1 MRFEE
6 RPDAKAHA
14 HGATRRHAAVADLA
28 DTDTII
34 DARSPGEFALDH
46 IPGAVNLPVLSDDER
61 VVVGTT
67 YKQQGAFEARRIG
80 GAMVAA
86 NLATH
91 LRTAFADRPADWKP
105 IVYCWRGGLRSGS
118 MVQWLRLV
126 GWDARQLGGGYKSY
140 RKHVIDV
147 IETVAPQLDLRV
159 LCGPTGS
166 AKTRVLQ
173 ALAARGEQ
181 TLDLEAH
188 ADHKGSVLGN
198 LPGVEQPSQKQFETR
213 VAVDLERLDR
223 SRPVYVEAESRK
235 IGRVALP
242 TPLLDRMRASPCIE
256 LVASPETRLD
266 YLLRDYA
273 YLGDDSDALAAKIAQ
288 LHGLQSNETI
298 TQWQTW
304 ARAGDLAPLFDGLI
318 RQHYDPLYARSQHGN
333 FLRLRD
339 ARRIEVERLAE
350 DDMVEIATR
359 IADDGESAESRSR
372 PTSDDEDRAIMNDRS
387 PL

>member
-1 MRFEE
+1 MRFES
-6 RPDAKAHA
+6 RPDAKNDALN
-14 HGATRRHAAVADLA
+14 ATRRHAVVGDLA
-28 DTDTII
+28 RCETII
-34 DARSPGEFALDH
+34 DARSPAEFALDH
-46 IPGAVNLPVLSDDER
+46 IPGSINCPVLTDDER
-61 VVVGTT
+61 IVVGTL
-67 YKQQGAFEARRIG
+67 YKQQGPFEARRIG

-91 LRTAFADRPADWKP
+91 LRTVFADRPAEWKP

-126 GWDARQLGGGYKSY
+126 GWDARQLGGGYKAY

-147 IETVAPQLDLRV
+147 IETLSPRLDLRV

-198 LPGVEQPSQKQFETR
+198 LPGVAQPTQKQFETR
-213 VAVDLERLDR
+213 VAVDLEGFDL
-223 SRPVYVEAESRK
+223 SKPVYVEAESRK

-242 TPLLDRMRASPCIE
+242 TPLLDRMRESRCIE
-256 LVASPETRLD
+256 LVASHESRLA

-273 YLGDDSDALAAKIAQ
+273 YLGDDAEALAAKIAQ
-288 LHGLQSNETI
+288 LHGLQSNETLA
-298 TQWQTW
+298 QWQAW
-304 ARAGDLAPLFDGLI
+304 ARSGALAPLFDGLM
-318 RQHYDPLYARSQHGN
+318 RGHYDPLYARSQNGN

-339 ARRIEVERLAE
+339 AQRIDVERLDQE
-350 DDMVEIATR
+350 DMPAIAAR
-359 IADDGESAESRSR
+359 IAAVAAQ
-372 PTSDDEDRAIMNDRS
+372 P
-387 PL
+387 

>member
-1 MRFEE
+1 MRFEG
-6 RPDAKAHA
+6 RPDAKPAP
-14 HGATRRHAAVADLA
+14 HGATRRHASVDELA
-28 DTDTII
+28 ASETII
-34 DARSPGEFALDH
+34 DARSPAEFALDH
-46 IPGAVNLPVLSDDER
+46 IPGSINCPVLNDDER
-61 VVVGTT
+61 VVVGTL
-67 YKQQGAFEARRIG
+67 YKQQGPFEARRVG

-86 NLATH
+86 NLAAH

-147 IETVAPQLDLRV
+147 IETRSQHLDLRV

-198 LPGVEQPSQKQFETR
+198 LPGVAQPTQKQFETR
-213 VAVDLERLDR
+213 VAVDLERFDL

-242 TPLLDRMRASPCIE
+242 TPLLDRMRASACIE
-256 LVASPETRLD
+256 LVASPETRLA

-273 YLGDDSDALAAKIAQ
+273 YLGDEPEALAAKIAQ
-288 LHGLQSNETI
+288 LHGLQSNETLAH
-298 TQWQTW
+298 WQAW
-304 ARAGDLAPLFDGLI
+304 ARSGDLAPLFDGLM
-318 RQHYDPLYARSQHGN
+318 RQHYDPLYARSQNGN

-339 ARRIEVERLAE
+339 ARRIEVERLDQ
-350 DDMVEIATR
+350 DDMAEIAAR
-359 IADDGESAESRSR
+359 IAAPDQSA
-372 PTSDDEDRAIMNDRS
+372 
-387 PL
+387 

>member
-1 MRFEE
+1 MRFEG
-6 RPDAKAHA
+6 RPDVKEIAR
-14 HGATRRHAAVADLA
+14 GASRRHATVADLA
-28 DTDTII
+28 ATETVI
-34 DARSPGEFALDH
+34 DARSPAEFALDH
-46 IPGAVNLPVLSDDER
+46 IPGSINCPVLSDDER
-61 VVVGTT
+61 VVVGTL
-67 YKQQGAFEARRIG
+67 YKQHGPFEARRVG

-86 NLATH
+86 NLAMH
-91 LRTAFADRPADWKP
+91 LRTEFADRPADWKP

-147 IETVAPQLDLRV
+147 IGTLSPRLDLRV

-173 ALAARGEQ
+173 ALATRGEQ

-198 LPGVEQPSQKQFETR
+198 LPGIAQPTQKQFETR
-213 VAVDLERLDR
+213 VAVDLEGLDL

-256 LVASPETRLD
+256 LVADVDTRLA

-273 YLGDDSDALAAKIAQ
+273 YLGDDGEELAAKIAS
-288 LHGLQSNETI
+288 LHGLQANETLAR
-298 TQWQTW
+298 WQRW
-304 ARAGDLAPLFDGLI
+304 AREHELAPLFRELMTM
-318 RQHYDPLYARSQHGN
+318 HYDALYARSQNGN
-333 FLRLRD
+333 FLRLRE
-339 ARRIEVERLAE
+339 AA
-350 DDMVEIATR
+350 R
-359 IADDGESAESRSR
+359 IAVTALDEEGIGATAQCIAAADPCRASA
-372 PTSDDEDRAIMNDRS
+372 
-387 PL
+387 